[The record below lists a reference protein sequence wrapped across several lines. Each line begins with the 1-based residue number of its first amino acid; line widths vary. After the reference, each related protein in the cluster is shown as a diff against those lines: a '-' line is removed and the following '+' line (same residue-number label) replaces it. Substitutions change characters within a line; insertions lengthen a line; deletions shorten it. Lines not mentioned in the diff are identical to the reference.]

1 MRRKISGMANRLPW
15 QHHCH
20 RTGHAVINLAA
31 LFLALLSQGIF
42 MEATTA
48 QVNELERRIDLSIA
62 IADVEKEM
70 DQRLKRMGKNMKVAG
85 FRPGKVPF
93 SIVKQQY
100 GDQAR
105 HEVLAEELD
114 RVFGESVVAQKLRV
128 AGYPRIEPK
137 ATESATHLE
146 FSAIFEVYPEFAPG
160 DISSAEIE
168 RPVLEVTDA
177 EVDKTLDILRK
188 QRVRYEAADRAAQKE
203 DRVVIDFL
211 GKKDGEAFQGGSAND
226 YPFVLGQGMMLPEFE
241 QAVEGCK
248 AGETKNFDM
257 TFPAD
262 YFAKDMAGQTVQF
275 EITVKQVMAPKLPD
289 VDADFAKMMGI
300 ADGDV
305 AKMRAEVEGNL
316 KREVKRRIEGQI
328 KDQVMEALLKANP
341 IAVPSALINN
351 EVQRLM
357 QAARQDMEQRGMK
370 VKDMPIQP
378 EWFTDQA
385 KRRVTLGLIL
395 AEVVRKEELQAK
407 PEQVRAMVE
416 ETAASYEHPEE
427 VIRWYYAQPQRL
439 SEVEGVVIEGNVVD
453 WALGKAKVT
462 DKAAVFDELMGQKQ

>member
-1 MRRKISGMANRLPW
+1 
-15 QHHCH
+15 
-20 RTGHAVINLAA
+20 
-31 LFLALLSQGIF
+31 

-48 QVNELERRIDLSIA
+48 QANELERRVDLSIA

-70 DQRLKRMGKNMKVAG
+70 EQRLKRMGKNMKVPG

-93 SIVKQQY
+93 NIVKQQH

-105 HEVLAEELD
+105 HEVLSAELD
-114 RVFGESVVAQKLRV
+114 RVFVETVTAQQMRV

-137 ATESATHLE
+137 TTESTTHIE
-146 FSAIFEVYPEFAPG
+146 FSAVFEVYPEFTPG
-160 DISSAEIE
+160 DLSSSEVE

-188 QRVRYEAADRAAQKE
+188 QRVSYADANRAAAKE

-211 GKKDGEAFQGGSAND
+211 GKKDDVPFQGGQASD
-226 YPFVLGQGMMLPEFE
+226 YPFVLGQGMMLPDFE
-241 QAVEGCK
+241 NAVEGAS
-248 AGETKNFDM
+248 AGDTKTFDL

-262 YFAKDMAGQTVQF
+262 YHAADLAGQTVQF
-275 EITVKQVMAPKLPD
+275 EITVKQVQAPVMPELN
-289 VDADFAKMMGI
+289 AEFATSMGI

-305 AKMRAEVEGNL
+305 TKMRSEIEANL
-316 KREVKRRIEGQI
+316 KREVKRRIEGKV
-328 KDQVMEALLKANP
+328 KDQVMEALIKANP
-341 IAVPSALINN
+341 ISVPTSLVDMEI
-351 EVQRLM
+351 QRLM

-370 VKDMPIQP
+370 IKDMPIQP
-378 EWFTDQA
+378 EWFADQA
-385 KRRVTLGLIL
+385 KRRVILGLIL
-395 AEVVRKEELQAK
+395 AEVVKTEKLQAT

-416 ETAASYEHPEE
+416 ETAQSYEHPEE

-439 SEVEGVVIEGNVVD
+439 QEVEGVAIENNVVT
-453 WALGKAKVT
+453 WVLSKAKVS

>member
-1 MRRKISGMANRLPW
+1 
-15 QHHCH
+15 
-20 RTGHAVINLAA
+20 
-31 LFLALLSQGIF
+31 

-48 QVNELERRIDLSIA
+48 QANELERRVDLSIA

-70 DQRLKRMGKNMKVAG
+70 EQRLKRMGKNMKMPG

-105 HEVLAEELD
+105 HEVLSEELD
-114 RVFGESVVAQKLRV
+114 RVFGETVTEKKMRV

-137 ATESATHLE
+137 TTESATHLE
-146 FSAIFEVYPEFAPG
+146 FSAIFEVYPEFTPG
-160 DISSAEIE
+160 DLSAAEIE
-168 RPVLEVTDA
+168 RPTLEVSAA

-188 QRVRYEAADRAAQKE
+188 QRVSYEDADRAAAKE

-211 GKKDGEAFQGGSAND
+211 GKKDGVPFQGGQASD
-226 YPFVLGQGMMLPEFE
+226 YPFVLGQGMMLPDFE
-241 QAVEGCK
+241 NAVEGAK
-248 AGETKNFDM
+248 AGESKTFNL

-262 YFAKDMAGQTVQF
+262 YHAKDLAGQTVQF
-275 EITVKQVMAPKLPD
+275 DITVKQIQGPKLPE
-289 VDADFAKMMGI
+289 VDAEFARSMGI

-305 AKMRAEVEGNL
+305 EKMRAEIEANL
-316 KREVKRRIEGQI
+316 KREVKRRIEGKI
-328 KDQVMEALLKANP
+328 KDQVMEALLATNL
-341 IAVPSALINN
+341 ITVPVALVDM

-370 VKDMPIQP
+370 VKDLPIQP
-378 EWFTDQA
+378 EWFADQA
-385 KRRVTLGLIL
+385 KRRVTLGLVL
-395 AEVVRKEELQAK
+395 AEVVKTENLQAT

-416 ETAASYEHPEE
+416 ETAASYEQPEE

-439 SEVEGVVIEGNVVD
+439 QEVEGVAIENNVVA
-453 WALGKAKVT
+453 WVLGKAKVS

>member
-1 MRRKISGMANRLPW
+1 
-15 QHHCH
+15 
-20 RTGHAVINLAA
+20 
-31 LFLALLSQGIF
+31 

-48 QVNELERRIDLSIA
+48 QANELERRIDLSIA

-70 DQRLKRMGKNMKVAG
+70 EQRLKRMGKNIKMPG

-93 SIVKQQY
+93 SIIKQQH

-105 HEVLAEELD
+105 HEVLSEELD
-114 RVFGESVVAQKLRV
+114 RVFGETVTTQKMRV

-137 ATESATHLE
+137 ASESTTHLE
-146 FSAIFEVYPEFAPG
+146 CHAIFEVYPDFAPA
-160 DISSAEIE
+160 DMSTAEVE
-168 RPVLEVTDA
+168 RPVLEVTAA
-177 EVDKTLDILRK
+177 EVDKTVDILRQ
-188 QRVRYEAADRAAQKE
+188 QRVSYEDTDRAAAKG

-211 GKKDGEAFQGGSAND
+211 GKKDGEPFQGGQAAD
-226 YPFVLGQGMMLPEFE
+226 YPFVLGQGQMLPDFE
-241 QAVEGCK
+241 SAVEGAK
-248 AGETKNFDM
+248 SGESKTFDL

-262 YFAKDMAGQTVQF
+262 YFAKDLAGQTVQF
-275 EITVKQVMAPKLPD
+275 EITVKQVQAPKLPE
-289 VDADFAKMMGI
+289 VDGEFAKGMGI

-305 AKMRAEVEGNL
+305 AKMRAEIEANL
-316 KREVKRRIEGQI
+316 KREVKRRIEGKV
-328 KDQVMEALLKANP
+328 KDQVMEALIKANQ
-341 IAVPSALINN
+341 IAVPNALVEMEI
-351 EVQRLM
+351 QRLM

-378 EWFTDQA
+378 EWFADQA

-395 AEVVRKEELQAK
+395 AELVKTEKLQAK

-416 ETAASYEHPEE
+416 ETAQSYEQPEE

-439 SEVEGVVIEGNVVD
+439 GEVEGVAIENNVVE
-453 WALGKAKVT
+453 WVLGKAKVT

>member
-1 MRRKISGMANRLPW
+1 
-15 QHHCH
+15 
-20 RTGHAVINLAA
+20 
-31 LFLALLSQGIF
+31 

-48 QVNELERRIDLSIA
+48 QANELERRIDLSIA

-70 DQRLKRMGKNMKVAG
+70 EQRLKRMGKNIKMPG

-93 SIVKQQY
+93 SIIKQQH

-105 HEVLAEELD
+105 HEVLSEELD
-114 RVFGESVVAQKLRV
+114 RVFGETVTTQKMRV

-137 ATESATHLE
+137 TSESTTHLE
-146 FSAIFEVYPEFAPG
+146 FHAIFEVYPDFAPA
-160 DISSAEIE
+160 DMSTAEVE
-168 RPVLEVTDA
+168 RPVLEVTAA
-177 EVDKTLDILRK
+177 EVDKTVDILRQ
-188 QRVRYEAADRAAQKE
+188 QRVSYEDTDRVAAKG

-211 GKKDGEAFQGGSAND
+211 GKKDGEPFQGGQASD
-226 YPFVLGQGMMLPEFE
+226 YPFVLGQGQMLPDFE
-241 QAVEGCK
+241 SAVEGAK
-248 AGETKNFDM
+248 SGESKTFDL

-262 YFAKDMAGQTVQF
+262 YFAKDLAGQTVQF
-275 EITVKQVMAPKLPD
+275 EITVKQVQAPKLPE
-289 VDADFAKMMGI
+289 VDGEFAKGMGI

-305 AKMRAEVEGNL
+305 AKMRAEIEANL
-316 KREVKRRIEGQI
+316 KREVKRRIEGKV
-328 KDQVMEALLKANP
+328 KDQVMEALIKANQ
-341 IAVPSALINN
+341 IAVPNALVEMEI
-351 EVQRLM
+351 QRLM

-378 EWFTDQA
+378 EWFADQA

-395 AEVVRKEELQAK
+395 AELVKTEKLQAK

-416 ETAASYEHPEE
+416 ETAQSYEQPEE

-439 SEVEGVVIEGNVVD
+439 GEVEGVAIENNVVE
-453 WALGKAKVT
+453 WVLGKAKVT

>member
-1 MRRKISGMANRLPW
+1 
-15 QHHCH
+15 
-20 RTGHAVINLAA
+20 
-31 LFLALLSQGIF
+31 

-48 QVNELERRIDLSIA
+48 QANELERRIDLSIA

-70 DQRLKRMGKNMKVAG
+70 EQRLKRMGKNIKMPG

-93 SIVKQQY
+93 SIIKQQH

-105 HEVLAEELD
+105 HEVLSEELD
-114 RVFGESVVAQKLRV
+114 RVFGETVTTKKMRV

-137 ATESATHLE
+137 TSESTTHLE
-146 FSAIFEVYPEFAPG
+146 FHAIFEVYPDFAPA
-160 DISSAEIE
+160 DMSTAEVE
-168 RPVLEVTDA
+168 RPVLEVTAA
-177 EVDKTLDILRK
+177 EVDKTVDILRQ
-188 QRVRYEAADRAAQKE
+188 QRVSYEDTDRVAAKG

-211 GKKDGEAFQGGSAND
+211 GKKDGEPFQGGQASD
-226 YPFVLGQGMMLPEFE
+226 YPFVLGQGQMLPDFE
-241 QAVEGCK
+241 SAVEGAK
-248 AGETKNFDM
+248 SGESKTFDL

-262 YFAKDMAGQTVQF
+262 YFAKDLAGQTVQF
-275 EITVKQVMAPKLPD
+275 EITVKQVQAPKLPE
-289 VDADFAKMMGI
+289 VDGEFAKGMGI

-305 AKMRAEVEGNL
+305 AKMRAEIEANL
-316 KREVKRRIEGQI
+316 KREVKRRIEGKV
-328 KDQVMEALLKANP
+328 KDQVMEALIKANQ
-341 IAVPSALINN
+341 IAVPNALVEMEI
-351 EVQRLM
+351 QRLM

-378 EWFTDQA
+378 EWFADQA

-395 AEVVRKEELQAK
+395 AELVKTEKLQAK

-416 ETAASYEHPEE
+416 ETAQSYEQPEE

-439 SEVEGVVIEGNVVD
+439 GEVEGVAIENNVVE
-453 WALGKAKVT
+453 WVLGKAKVT

>member
-1 MRRKISGMANRLPW
+1 
-15 QHHCH
+15 
-20 RTGHAVINLAA
+20 
-31 LFLALLSQGIF
+31 

-48 QVNELERRIDLSIA
+48 QANELERRVDLSIA

-70 DQRLKRMGKNMKVAG
+70 EQRLKRMGKNMKMPG
-85 FRPGKVPF
+85 FRPGKVPS

-105 HEVLAEELD
+105 HEVLSEELD
-114 RVFGESVVAQKLRV
+114 RVFGETVTEKKMRV

-137 ATESATHLE
+137 TTESATHLE
-146 FSAIFEVYPEFAPG
+146 FSAIFEVYPEFTPG
-160 DISSAEIE
+160 DLSAAEIE
-168 RPVLEVTDA
+168 RPTLEVSAA

-188 QRVRYEAADRAAQKE
+188 QRVSYEDADRAAAKE

-211 GKKDGEAFQGGSAND
+211 GKKDGVPFQGGQASD
-226 YPFVLGQGMMLPEFE
+226 YPFVLGQGMMLPDFE
-241 QAVEGCK
+241 NAVEGAK
-248 AGETKNFDM
+248 AGESKTFDL

-262 YFAKDMAGQTVQF
+262 YHAKDLAGQTVQF
-275 EITVKQVMAPKLPD
+275 DITVKQIQGPKLPE
-289 VDADFAKMMGI
+289 VDAEFARSMGI

-305 AKMRAEVEGNL
+305 EKMRAEIEANL
-316 KREVKRRIEGQI
+316 KREVKRRIEGKI
-328 KDQVMEALLKANP
+328 KDQVMEALLATNP
-341 IAVPSALINN
+341 ITVPVALVDM

-370 VKDMPIQP
+370 VKDLPIQP
-378 EWFTDQA
+378 EWFADQA
-385 KRRVTLGLIL
+385 KRRVTLGLVL
-395 AEVVRKEELQAK
+395 AEVVKTENLQAT

-416 ETAASYEHPEE
+416 ETAASYEQPEE

-439 SEVEGVVIEGNVVD
+439 QEVEGVAIENNVVA
-453 WALGKAKVT
+453 WVLGKAKVS